1 MKKIFCALLLSVA
14 VLPVF
19 AQGTGALPPPIPK
32 AASYNLQGMPLSQ
45 VVAMVYGQVLKE
57 PYLLDDVV
65 KATPVTVSLK
75 EADPETVRAV
85 LDAYLATKG
94 VTRVQR
100 SGVNLFVPAGKVAGD
115 PVSGA
120 PLPDGVPGLADPL
133 PPVPGGGAGPIAEGL
148 FAAKPSLPPVASM
161 YRAKNRPVAE
171 LAKVFTAVIGPGGVV
186 QDNGD
191 NGLLLFG
198 DPVRVNLVRS
208 MLEQY
213 DRPTDEVVAKVTVVE
228 YSSTDDDGAGLF
240 GAIRALGGKLGVS
253 LGDAMPFQNVI
264 SFKNN
269 TIEAVLSLI
278 SQDSRFS
285 VLDTST
291 LRIVSGKEGQ
301 LNVGQDVPVLG
312 QFQLDSKGNAVQS
325 VSYRSSGLLVQ
336 VKPVVLQDKVFTD
349 LKQEVSSFAVT
360 KTSNI
365 DSPTLNKRQF
375 NTTFSAQF
383 GEVVL
388 LGGLDESK
396 ASDANSGLFGFRL
409 SKTMSRS
416 KTTLFLVLQFNK
428 A

>member
-148 FAAKPSLPPVASM
+148 FAAKPSLHRWRVC
-161 YRAKNRPVAE
+161 
-171 LAKVFTAVIGPGGVV
+171 I
-186 QDNGD
+186 
-191 NGLLLFG
+191 
-198 DPVRVNLVRS
+198 VRRIVRS
-208 MLEQY
+208 PSW
-213 DRPTDEVVAKVTVVE
+213 R
-228 YSSTDDDGAGLF
+228 
-240 GAIRALGGKLGVS
+240 RCS
-253 LGDAMPFQNVI
+253 LR
-264 SFKNN
+264 S
-269 TIEAVLSLI
+269 
-278 SQDSRFS
+278 S
-285 VLDTST
+285 VLVALSRTTETTAFSC
-291 LRIVSGKEGQ
+291 
-301 LNVGQDVPVLG
+301 
-312 QFQLDSKGNAVQS
+312 S
-325 VSYRSSGLLVQ
+325 VIRC
-336 VKPVVLQDKVFTD
+336 
-349 LKQEVSSFAVT
+349 A
-360 KTSNI
+360 
-365 DSPTLNKRQF
+365 
-375 NTTFSAQF
+375 
-383 GEVVL
+383 
-388 LGGLDESK
+388 
-396 ASDANSGLFGFRL
+396 
-409 SKTMSRS
+409 
-416 KTTLFLVLQFNK
+416 
-428 A
+428 